1 MPERT
6 SYAPGTPCWVDIGT
20 DLDAAK
26 PFYTAL
32 FGWTTMDAG
41 PVEETGGY
49 GFFMKGDKM
58 VAGYGPQQS
67 PGPPVW
73 ATYIAVADADATAK
87 KIEAAGGTIV
97 MPAMDVMGAGRM
109 AVFQDSAGGFCSI
122 WQPGEHKGAQLANE
136 PGAFSWNE
144 LNSRDVDASIAFYT
158 SVFGW
163 TYEKHEM
170 DGPISSYT
178 EWALDGNTI
187 GGMLPMPPMVP
198 AEVPQFWLVYFAVA
212 DLEASLAKVQEL
224 GGTVV
229 MPGMTV
235 DAGTFAI
242 VMDPQGATL
251 SLIQLAR

>member
-6 SYAPGTPCWVDIGT
+6 SYAPGTPCWIDIGT

-26 PFYTAL
+26 PFYTSL

-58 VAGYGPQQS
+58 VAGYGPQMN

-73 ATYIAVADADATAK
+73 ATYIAVTDADETSK

-144 LNSRDVDASIAFYT
+144 LNSRDVDASIAFYEA
-158 SVFGW
+158 VFGW
-163 TYEKHEM
+163 SHATHTME
-170 DGPISSYT
+170 GPIGSYT
-178 EWALDGNTI
+178 EWMLDGQTI

-198 AEVPQFWLVYFAVA
+198 AEVPQYWLVYFAVE
-212 DLEASLAKVQEL
+212 DVEASLAKAQEL
-224 GGTVV
+224 GATMFVPP
-229 MPGMTV
+229 MQV
-235 DAGTFAI
+235 DAGRFSVI
-242 VMDPQGATL
+242 SDPQGAML
-251 SLIQLAR
+251 SIIQLAQ

>member
-6 SYAPGTPCWVDIGT
+6 SYAPGTPCWIDIGT
-20 DLDAAK
+20 DLDGAK

-58 VAGYGPQQS
+58 VAGYGPQMN

-73 ATYIAVADADATAK
+73 ATYIAVADADATSK
-87 KIEAAGGTIV
+87 LIEAAGGSIV

-122 WQPGEHKGAQLANE
+122 WQPGEHKGAQVANE

-144 LNSRDVDASIAFYT
+144 LNSRAWIEDIFAPCTAEERRKVLVDNPCRYF
-158 SVFGW
+158 
-163 TYEKHEM
+163 H
-170 DGPISSYT
+170 
-178 EWALDGNTI
+178 LDPDAELT
-187 GGMLPMPPMVP
+187 PTP
-198 AEVPQFWLVYFAVA
+198 AA
-212 DLEASLAKVQEL
+212 
-224 GGTVV
+224 
-229 MPGMTV
+229 
-235 DAGTFAI
+235 
-242 VMDPQGATL
+242 
-251 SLIQLAR
+251 

>member
-1 MPERT
+1 MPEMT
-6 SYAPGTPCWVDIGT
+6 SYAPGTPCWTDIGT

-26 PFYTAL
+26 PFYTSL

-41 PVEETGGY
+41 PAEETGGY

-58 VAGYGPQQS
+58 VAGYGPQMN

-73 ATYIAVADADATAK
+73 ATYIAVADADETST

-109 AVFQDSAGGFCSI
+109 VVFQDSAGGFCSL

-144 LNSRDVDASIAFYT
+144 LNARDVDKSIAFYT

-163 TYEKHEM
+163 TYERHDME
-170 DGPISSYT
+170 GPITSYT
-178 EWALDGNTI
+178 EWMLDGNTI
-187 GGMLPMPPMVP
+187 GGMLSMPPMVP
-198 AEVPQFWLVYFAVA
+198 AEVPQFWLVYFAVD
-212 DLEASLAKVQEL
+212 DLAASLAKAQEL
-224 GGTVV
+224 GATVV

-242 VMDPQGATL
+242 LMDPQGA
-251 SLIQLAR
+251 SMALIELTR

>member
-1 MPERT
+1 MPEP
-6 SYAPGTPCWVDIGT
+6 SAYAPGTPSWVDIGT
-20 DLDAAK
+20 DVEGAK
-26 PFYTAL
+26 SFYGSL
-32 FGWTTMDAG
+32 FGWTGEDAG
-41 PVEETGGY
+41 PPEETGGY

-58 VAGYGPQQS
+58 VAGYGPQQN

-109 AVFQDSAGGFCSI
+109 AVFQDAAGGFCSI
-122 WQPGEHKGAQLANE
+122 WQPGEHNGAQLANE

-144 LNSRDVDASIAFYT
+144 LNSRDVDASIAFYE

-163 TYEKHEM
+163 THETHTM
-170 DGPISSYT
+170 EGPIGSYT
-178 EWALDGNTI
+178 EWTLDGNTI

-212 DLEASLAKVQEL
+212 DLDASLAKAQEL
-224 GGTVV
+224 GG
-229 MPGMTV
+229 MKMTDPMQV
-235 DAGTFAI
+235 DAGRFALI
-242 VMDPQGATL
+242 MDPQGAAL
-251 SLIQLAR
+251 AIIQLAQ

>member
-20 DLDAAK
+20 DLDGAK
-26 PFYTAL
+26 PFYTEL
-32 FGWTTMDAG
+32 FGWTAMDAG
-41 PVEETGGY
+41 PAEETGGY

-58 VAGYGPQQS
+58 VAGYGPQMN
-67 PGPPVW
+67 PGPPAW
-73 ATYIAVADADATAK
+73 ATYIAVTDADATSK
-87 KIEAAGGTIV
+87 KIEAAGGTLV

-144 LNSRDVDASIAFYT
+144 LNSRDVDASIAFYE

-163 TYEKHEM
+163 THDTHTME
-170 DGPISSYT
+170 GPIASYT
-178 EWALDGNTI
+178 EWKLDGQTI

-198 AEVPQFWLVYFAVA
+198 AEVPQYWLVYFAVE
-212 DLEASLAKVQEL
+212 DVDEALAKAQEL
-224 GGTVV
+224 GAAMFVPP
-229 MPGMTV
+229 MQV
-235 DAGTFAI
+235 DAGRFSVI
-242 VMDPQGATL
+242 SDPQGAML
-251 SLIQLAR
+251 AIIQLAQ